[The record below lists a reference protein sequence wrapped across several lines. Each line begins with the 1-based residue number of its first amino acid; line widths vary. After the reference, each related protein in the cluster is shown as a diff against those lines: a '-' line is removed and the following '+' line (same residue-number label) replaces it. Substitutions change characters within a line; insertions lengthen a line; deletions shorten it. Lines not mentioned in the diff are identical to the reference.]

1 MNYLGFALLATAL
14 WLSPPARAQG
24 VDGGRF
30 HVAGF
35 GRVAYQPDLFE
46 LSFAVVSDAADGHAA
61 LQRHQPV
68 VAAVRQVLQ
77 THRGELSELSV
88 DAPRLTTRSDGVGD
102 GGPGYRYSTRFVLRV
117 RGDDAL
123 ARLQQQLSQAGVAEF
138 DSLRPLSDRLPEYGD
153 QARRLAL
160 QDAKRKAAVIA
171 AELGW
176 TLDAATAVKFE
187 DDRPWWTPQ
196 TPTARQYGSRAYDY
210 AAEAPAQTG
219 EVTAQVDVE
228 YRYSRSGG
236 GVR

>member
-1 MNYLGFALLATAL
+1 MNYLGLTLLAAAL
-14 WLSPPARAQG
+14 WLSPTARAQD

-46 LSFAVVSDAADGHAA
+46 LSFAVVSDAADARAA

-68 VAAVRQVLQ
+68 VAAVRRVLQ

-88 DAPRLTTRSDGVGD
+88 DAPRLTTRD
-102 GGPGYRYSTRFVLRV
+102 GGEGGAAYRYSTRFVLRV

-123 ARLQQQLSQAGVAEF
+123 ALLQQQLSQAGVGEF
-138 DSLRPLSDRLPEYGD
+138 ESLRPLSDRLPEYGD

-160 QDAKRKAAVIA
+160 QDARRKAAVIA

-196 TPTARQYGSRAYDY
+196 TPTARQYGARAYDY

>member
-1 MNYLGFALLATAL
+1 MNYLGLPLLAAML

-35 GRVAYQPDLFE
+35 GRVAYQPNLFE
-46 LSFAVVSDAADGHAA
+46 LSFAVVSDAADASVA
-61 LQRHQPV
+61 LRQHQPV
-68 VAAVRQVLQ
+68 VAAVRQVVQ
-77 THRGELSELSV
+77 AHRGELSELSV
-88 DAPRLTTRSDGVGD
+88 DAPRLTTRSGD
-102 GGPGYRYSTRFVLRV
+102 ESGAGYRYSTRFVLRV

-123 ARLQQQLSQAGVAEF
+123 ALLQQQLSQAGVAEF
-138 DSLRPLSDRLPEYGD
+138 ESLRPLSDRLPEYAD
-153 QARRLAL
+153 KARRLAL
-160 QDAKRKAAVIA
+160 QDAKRKAALIA

-196 TPTARQYGSRAYDY
+196 TPTARQYGARAYNY

-228 YRYSRSGG
+228 YRYSRSGVP
-236 GVR
+236 VR